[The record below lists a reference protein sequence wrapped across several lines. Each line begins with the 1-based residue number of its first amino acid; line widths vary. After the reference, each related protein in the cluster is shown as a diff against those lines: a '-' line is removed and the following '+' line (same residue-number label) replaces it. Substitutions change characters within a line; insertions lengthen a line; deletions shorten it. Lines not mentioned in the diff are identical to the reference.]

1 MIFNF
6 EGRQIKICNN
16 VLENIIEYLQNNKN
30 SAEAGGVIIG
40 RENISNS
47 NLIIEF
53 VTVPMPGDVRTRN
66 RFYRKD
72 KKHVQ
77 FFEELYEKNSEIY
90 AYIGEWHTHPEAIPN
105 YSFIDT
111 KNWKKIGKSAPK
123 NSKQYHIIAGYEA
136 FRIWEYSYAER
147 KTRIVSTVK
156 WSEVII

>member
-111 KNWKKIGKSAPK
+111 
-123 NSKQYHIIAGYEA
+123 
-136 FRIWEYSYAER
+136 
-147 KTRIVSTVK
+147 
-156 WSEVII
+156 